1 MTARRR
7 QDKREFVFLMV
18 DLPGHPEFDGA
29 SVAAK
34 WLYVVGLTY
43 AGRNL
48 TDGLIS
54 PNRVVAE
61 AEVPK
66 RAVAELVERGRWH
79 NPGHDCDDCPQ
90 PDAGKVYIHDYLL
103 HQRSRAEAEAEREKK
118 VAAGRKGAAAR
129 WGESHLKAVPDA

>member
-1 MTARRR
+1 MTRRR

-48 TDGLIS
+48 TDGFIS
-54 PNRVVAE
+54 ANRVVAE
-61 AEVPK
+61 AEVTK
-66 RAVAELVERGRWH
+66 KAATELVSRGRWH
-79 NPGHDCDDCPQ
+79 EPGHDCKECPQ
-90 PDAGKVYIHDYLL
+90 PEPGKVVIHDYLL
-103 HQRSRAEAEAEREKK
+103 HQRSRAEAESEREKK
-118 VAAGRKGAAAR
+118 VAAGKKGARVR
-129 WGESHLKAVPDA
+129 WADHLKVVPDA